1 MTKLRIV
8 IADDHS
14 VLRSGLKMLLE
25 SQSDMEVV
33 GEAYDTSS
41 ALRVV
46 QKCVPDVMTVDLSMP
61 GGNGFELLR
70 KLKELSPSTR
80 FVVLTMHDDPA
91 YFRASVAAGA
101 DGFVLKKAADSELM
115 TAIRSATQGE
125 FYTSAD
131 WSLDSVSHDSIEA
144 PVGTTPSVRSLSER
158 EREVLTLVAQG
169 MTNQQIADM
178 FTLSVKTVE
187 SYRARLMRK
196 LGIHSRAELVR
207 FALEV
212 GVLHRDPDTQ
222 SETELP

>member
-8 IADDHS
+8 IADDHT

-25 SQSDMEVV
+25 SQPDMEVV
-33 GEAYDTSS
+33 GEAYDATS
-41 ALRVV
+41 AFRVV
-46 QKCVPDVMTVDLSMP
+46 QECVPDVMTVDLSMP
-61 GGNGFELLR
+61 GGSGFDLLR
-70 KLKELSPSTR
+70 KLKELAPTTR

-115 TAIRSATQGE
+115 TAIRSATKGE
-125 FYTSAD
+125 FYSSTD
-131 WSLDSVSHDSIEA
+131 WSLDSETDATPEVTDRHGPSIQH
-144 PVGTTPSVRSLSER
+144 LSER
-158 EREVLTLVAQG
+158 EREVFTWVAQG

-178 FTLSVKTVE
+178 LTLSVKTVE

-212 GVLHRDPDTQ
+212 GVLHADPDTNIA
-222 SETELP
+222 SELP